1 MALRWVLATIVTLS
15 SAFALARPL
24 VYCADASPE
33 GFDPSLWDSASTSN
47 VTSQI
52 FNGLVGFE
60 RGTTRLRPELA
71 SAWQI
76 APDAR
81 TFTFTLRRGVKFHAT
96 PYFTP
101 TREFN
106 ADDVI
111 FTFARMT
118 DPQHPF
124 HRAFPATYVYAQS
137 LGLAQMIEGIDRV
150 DDHRVRFRLK
160 TSNVTFLTYF
170 AMSFA
175 GVHSAEYAQQLLQ
188 AGRAT
193 VQ

>member
-1 MALRWVLATIVTLS
+1 MALPVGSRHHRDLEQCV
-15 SAFALARPL
+15 
-24 VYCADASPE
+24 CAGQAAGLLRRRHAPR
-33 GFDPSLWDSASTSN
+33 ASTPACGTARVPAAS
-47 VTSQI
+47 TSQI

-60 RGTTRLRPELA
+60 RGTTRLQAELA

-81 TFTFTLRRGVKFHAT
+81 TFTFTLRRGMKFHAT

-124 HRAFPATYVYAQS
+124 HRAFPATYVP
-137 LGLAQMIEGIDRV
+137 R
-150 DDHRVRFRLK
+150 
-160 TSNVTFLTYF
+160 
-170 AMSFA
+170 
-175 GVHSAEYAQQLLQ
+175 
-188 AGRAT
+188 RAWGWRR
-193 VQ
+193 